1 MTSSVGLLLE
11 IPENSNIMVNNV
23 YGGCR
28 KADVHP
34 LNSGSLTDATL
45 DEPALKDIQLEGYR
59 FPAGLS
65 ARVLVK
71 GGDINN
77 VYGGNDITGNVTGGN
92 AVGIYTSVRGDVYG
106 GGNGSYPYTD
116 NAGLANNLKYG
127 DYYYEI
133 PEGKTSVQALNAF
146 RPNAEMVSLRVA
158 GKDADHPTI
167 IRGAVYVGGNSAT
180 LTGSSAPTS
189 SSENFGLITR
199 PELKLGSHVIIS
211 EVFLGNNGANM
222 VTPEL
227 LELMN
232 GEVDGKKF
240 SQINLKDT
248 NGFEQYMNG
257 CGMTLEPNVTFDD
270 EHRTPTPDPATYI
283 AYTAQIGSFYCGGN
297 VGSVLSEGK
306 ITIPFDNQVIIYE
319 KLVGGCNKAY
329 VAKSDYNAEFFGG
342 IIGSPDDNN
351 DKLEINLSGLKIQ
364 PKRWKDVE
372 KTELIW
378 NTVNT
383 DGTPVPPVTETSAF
397 TPDDLHRRFDGGN
410 IYGGCFESGH
420 VHGNVI
426 ININSTLVDRSG
438 ENNIFDEVETDD
450 ETGEAVLYGHENF
463 VISKRNSGVIL
474 DQQGMDV
481 LGKALN
487 VFGGGYGED
496 SEIWGSTTINL
507 NAGYTFQIFGGG
519 EKGAIGKGVRN
530 PTTHKLEYSGYNAA
544 YSTTVNLNN
553 PNVPGAKRSKND
565 NPLMAEAEFIYG
577 GGFLAPVC
585 GNTTINLDNGRIFN
599 SFAGSCNADIFGH
612 TETYVGVKGFP
623 YIRDH
628 IYGGND
634 LGGRILST
642 ANFQSRVRDS
652 NPTTT
657 DVNETLQ
664 KVHGYDATTNPNPD
678 VLNASA
684 YIEYQKGH
692 VANIFGGAYGV
703 YDYTDPYYG
712 DFFYAKGGEGT
723 IAEGEEKNIGKARP
737 GYHKPFLDNAFV
749 NFRPID
755 SQYNSVA
762 QIYGAGQGYMA
773 RIGNLSGY
781 GSLRCR

>member
-1 MTSSVGLLLE
+1 
-11 IPENSNIMVNNV
+11 MV
-23 YGGCR
+23 
-28 KADVHP
+28 K
-34 LNSGSLTDATL
+34 
-45 DEPALKDIQLEGYR
+45 
-59 FPAGLS
+59 
-65 ARVLVK
+65 
-71 GGDINN
+71 
-77 VYGGNDITGNVTGGN
+77 
-92 AVGIYTSVRGDVYG
+92 
-106 GGNGSYPYTD
+106 
-116 NAGLANNLKYG
+116 
-127 DYYYEI
+127 
-133 PEGKTSVQALNAF
+133 
-146 RPNAEMVSLRVA
+146 
-158 GKDADHPTI
+158 
-167 IRGAVYVGGNSAT
+167 
-180 LTGSSAPTS
+180 
-189 SSENFGLITR
+189 
-199 PELKLGSHVIIS
+199 
-211 EVFLGNNGANM
+211 
-222 VTPEL
+222 PEL

-232 GEVDGKKF
+232 SEVDGKKF

-270 EHRTPTPDPATYI
+270 KNRTPFPDPATYI

-342 IIGSPDDNN
+342 LIGNPEVNDDGNK

-420 VHGNVI
+420 VNGNVI
-426 ININSTLVDRSG
+426 ININSTLVDRTG
-438 ENNIFDEVETDD
+438 DNNIFDEVETDD
-450 ETGEAVLYGHENF
+450 ETGEAVLYGHESF
-463 VISKRNSGVIL
+463 VITKRNSGVIL

-530 PTTHKLEYSGYNAA
+530 SSGKLEYSGFNAD

-553 PNVPGAKRSKND
+553 PSVTGAKRSKND

-599 SFAGSCNADIFGH
+599 SFAGSCNADIYGH
-612 TETYVGVKGFP
+612 TETYVGENGFP
-623 YIRDH
+623 YSYQH
-628 IYGGND
+628 C
-634 LGGRILST
+634 
-642 ANFQSRVRDS
+642 
-652 NPTTT
+652 
-657 DVNETLQ
+657 
-664 KVHGYDATTNPNPD
+664 YDR
-678 VLNASA
+678 
-684 YIEYQKGH
+684 Y
-692 VANIFGGAYGV
+692 NI
-703 YDYTDPYYG
+703 
-712 DFFYAKGGEGT
+712 
-723 IAEGEEKNIGKARP
+723 
-737 GYHKPFLDNAFV
+737 
-749 NFRPID
+749 
-755 SQYNSVA
+755 
-762 QIYGAGQGYMA
+762 
-773 RIGNLSGY
+773 
-781 GSLRCR
+781 